1 MLIFCLYH
9 TKSKHLYQVFKV
21 FLHSVVYALP
31 CFIPLS
37 LLSDGWRVQAH
48 PEGGNRQ
55 IWECLVPHP
64 RQPKQKNKKNM
75 TKKFSEKVADEATYT
90 NKEVLTSEET
100 ARYMG
105 ISLSYLYKLTMRQQ
119 IPHYKPMGKMCYF
132 NRVEVEEWLQR
143 NRVATDVELNDRA
156 KAYCMKGGAR

>member
-1 MLIFCLYH
+1 MRKEEK
-9 TKSKHLYQVFKV
+9 TK
-21 FLHSVVYALP
+21 
-31 CFIPLS
+31 IT
-37 LLSDGWRVQAH
+37 D
-48 PEGGNRQ
+48 
-55 IWECLVPHP
+55 LV
-64 RQPKQKNKKNM
+64 
-75 TKKFSEKVADEATYT
+75 TDCT
-90 NKEVLTSEET
+90 KEVLTSEET

-105 ISLSYLYKLTMRQQ
+105 ISLSYLYKLTMRKQ

>member
-1 MLIFCLYH
+1 MFLCLVP
-9 TKSKHLYQVFKV
+9 L
-21 FLHSVVYALP
+21 
-31 CFIPLS
+31 PLS
-37 LLSDGWRVQAH
+37 LRWWREQAH
-48 PEGGNRQ
+48 TEDGTGQ
-55 IWECLVPHP
+55 IWVSLVPQP
-64 RQPKQKNKKNM
+64 RQPKLKQIKMKNK
-75 TKKFSEKVADEATYT
+75 KVADEATYT